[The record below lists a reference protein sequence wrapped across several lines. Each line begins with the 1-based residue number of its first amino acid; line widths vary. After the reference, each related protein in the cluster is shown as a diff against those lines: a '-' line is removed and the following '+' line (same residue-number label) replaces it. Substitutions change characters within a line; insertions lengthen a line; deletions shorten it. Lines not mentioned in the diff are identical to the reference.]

1 MSDKHI
7 FDPLKEWKTA
17 QQVSHTTDSRIVDVV
32 RFLARRSAEA
42 DYQQHLLSTTFLTQK
57 QSQES
62 SEEKR

>member
-17 QQVSHTTDSRIVDVV
+17 QQSSHTTDSRIVDVV

-42 DYQQHLLSTTFLTQK
+42 DYQQHLLSTTFLTQTQQNK
-57 QSQES
+57 H
-62 SEEKR
+62 SEKER